1 MLVSFGYVN
10 ITIPENIIFD
20 IVEMDYPHNVIFER
34 GTLDSFEVIMH
45 PGYFCMKRSRP
56 SKVTSVYK
64 SQEDARRL
72 QEIAQLLEE

>member
-10 ITIPENIIFD
+10 ITILENIIFD

-45 PGYFCMKRSRP
+45 PGYF
-56 SKVTSVYK
+56 V
-64 SQEDARRL
+64 
-72 QEIAQLLEE
+72 